1 MLLYSNNIIIHAR
14 RSILHNRLSAG
25 RELVYV
31 VSQVYEIILNLST
44 LII

>member
-1 MLLYSNNIIIHAR
+1 MLLYSNNVIIHSR
-14 RSILHNRLSAG
+14 RSILHNRLSTG